1 MLSCSYTAACFII
14 FYLGGLY
21 YKSRRWYKKV
31 NAVAAWIKPSA
42 KQVTA
47 QDASTWIA
55 LQICEGFILSE
66 GAPIRFFIHELV
78 DVCQQMPITGQWPVW
93 TSFISHIH
101 KTELLQGSSVTNRYL
116 IIQNG
121 RFTCFHWGTYLHL
134 PALSSM
140 PLLLW
145 TLSALCPGEAR
156 VPSGNECFL
165 NLLNFNSTLTPSHSK
180 LCDDVQLSVEFS
192 WNKLIPGEA
201 SDIETQETQSPHSSF
216 GTYYR
221 GPSCFVVLLFCWS
234 ACSNSQKK

>member
-1 MLSCSYTAACFII
+1 MMSCSYTAACFII

-134 PALSSM
+134 RALSSM
-140 PLLLW
+140 PLFLW

-221 GPSCFVVLLFCWS
+221 GPSCFFVEVHVLII
-234 ACSNSQKK
+234 KKSKK